1 MAHNWRPY
9 RGNNLGYREDNTQD
23 HTPGCGARRDKDTEE
38 KQHRSVRESPES
50 LRRDIEAL
58 RRDLGA
64 TRAWCLGLE
73 EELARLRAMLQPTDR
88 G

>member
-1 MAHNWRPY
+1 MTRRKAQ
-9 RGNNLGYREDNTQD
+9 QD
-23 HTPGCGARRDKDTEE
+23 HTSGCGARRDKDTEE
-38 KQHRSVRESPES
+38 KQHRSVRESPAS

-58 RRDLGA
+58 RHDLGA

-73 EELARLRAMLQPTDR
+73 EELARLRAMLQPTDQ